1 MDVTV
6 NIICWP
12 ACQLLSLPGGT
23 DLQLIVIHAVCVA
36 VVELRVVGHVQQLN
50 DQVTGQQLCH
60 KWMLK
65 EQGRG
70 QNLELE

>member
-50 DQVTGQQLCH
+50 DQVTGQ
-60 KWMLK
+60 
-65 EQGRG
+65 
-70 QNLELE
+70 

>member
-12 ACQLLSLPGGT
+12 ACQLLSLPGCT

-50 DQVTGQQLCH
+50 DQVTGQ
-60 KWMLK
+60 
-65 EQGRG
+65 
-70 QNLELE
+70 